1 MVGYALLIRPAHVGQ
16 SFSSAAIAQSVASPS
31 VNVMAEAEGFAILD
45 CPYLPDRQNMG
56 KLSEKVA
63 IVTGASRGIGRGIAA
78 ALAREGAILV
88 LNSRNAD
95 RLESVAAEL
104 RSSGSKVEVL
114 AGDVAQEQVVERL
127 FARTLEHFGRLDL
140 LINNAGA
147 FDGGPLD
154 SFDIVAWD
162 SVLATNLRAPFLCTR
177 SALAIMKR
185 QRSGRIINIGSIS
198 STRVRPNSAAY
209 SASKHGL
216 WGLTQVA
223 ALEGREYGVTV
234 CCLNPGNIA
243 VERRQA
249 SAAIEDQEPMIA
261 VDDIA
266 EVALLM
272 ATLPPNVEMLEAT
285 VLPHEQKYVGRG

>member
-1 MVGYALLIRPAHVGQ
+1 
-16 SFSSAAIAQSVASPS
+16 
-31 VNVMAEAEGFAILD
+31 
-45 CPYLPDRQNMG
+45 MG
-56 KLSEKVA
+56 KLTGKIA

-78 ALAREGAILV
+78 ALAREGATLL
-88 LNSRNAD
+88 LNGRNPD
-95 RLESVAAEL
+95 RLADAATEL
-104 RSSGSKVEVL
+104 RSAGATVETL
-114 AGDVAQEQVVERL
+114 AGDVAQEHVVNQLFAHAVER
-127 FARTLEHFGRLDL
+127 FGRLDL
-140 LINNAGA
+140 LVNNAGA

-154 SFDIVAWD
+154 AFDIAAWD
-162 SVLATNLRAPFLCTR
+162 RVLATNLRAPFLCTR
-177 SALAIMKR
+177 AALAIMKQ

-198 STRVRPNSAAY
+198 ASRVRPNSAAY

-243 VERRQA
+243 VERRQESTA
-249 SAAIEDQEPMIA
+249 VEDTEPMIA
-261 VDDIA
+261 VADIA

-285 VLPHEQKYVGRG
+285 VLPHEQIYVGRG